1 MQSTCTC
8 CHRRRCRRRPSSL
21 LSSLSIN
28 ATNPPALR
36 AKYPKRWRPCMSCTV
51 AVAVPCR
58 RRVAVVCCP
67 VRVAHVIE
75 LRECTPPTE
84 TIPPERV
91 CCILDQKCQSSCRC
105 RRVAVAAVVAAS
117 VSPHVHLWTPP
128 STSGN
133 HEELSEGPAIKRAI
147 SKRLSKGPS
156 EDRCAPSVGSNIS
169 LHRRVACPTKN
180 NVVVAVAVLPVL
192 RMAGHRIARRV
203 ANGQEPEHRA

>member
-21 LSSLSIN
+21 LPSLSIDAN
-28 ATNPPALR
+28 NPPALR

-51 AVAVPCR
+51 AVPCHAVAVSPSCAVPYALPMSLSCGYAR
-58 RRVAVVCCP
+58 HRLKP
-67 VRVAHVIE
+67 Y
-75 LRECTPPTE
+75 LRNVSAASLTKK
-84 TIPPERV
+84 
-91 CCILDQKCQSSCRC
+91 DKA

-117 VSPHVHLWTPP
+117 VSQHVHLWTPP

-133 HEELSEGPAIKRAI
+133 HEELSERPAIKRAI
-147 SKRLSKGPS
+147 WKRLSKGPS
-156 EDRCAPSVGSNIS
+156 EDRRAPSVCSNIS
-169 LHRRVACPTKN
+169 PHRRVTWPTKN

-192 RMAGHRIARRV
+192 CMAGHQIARRV